1 MITEAKLDESFLI
14 GQFFIN
20 VFSSPFCLDRDR
32 NGGGILSYIREDVP
46 SKLLTIENI
55 TETFL
60 VEVNLH
66 KKKWLISCSY
76 NPSKALIGNYM
87 TILSKNIDIYTTKY
101 SNLLFLGDFNAGLE
115 DASIKKIYLASK
127 E

>member
-1 MITEAKLDESFLI
+1 ML
-14 GQFFIN
+14 
-20 VFSSPFCLDRDR
+20 
-32 NGGGILSYIREDVP
+32 YIREDVP

-76 NPSKALIGNYM
+76 NPSKALIVNYM

-101 SNLLFLGDFNAGLE
+101 SNLLFSGDFNAGLE
-115 DASIKKIYLASK
+115 NASIKKIYLASK